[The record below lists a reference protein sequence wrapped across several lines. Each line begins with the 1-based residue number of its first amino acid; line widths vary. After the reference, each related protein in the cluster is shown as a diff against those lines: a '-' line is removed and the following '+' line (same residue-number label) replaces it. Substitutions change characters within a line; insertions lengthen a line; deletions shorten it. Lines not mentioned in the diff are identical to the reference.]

1 MALALLALVSAEV
14 YSARADKGGAA
25 RHTATVIASSFLSEA
40 EQALSRNF
48 SNGVTAARQP
58 VPAPPAGYE
67 YQVNV
72 TDEAG
77 GDIKNVRV
85 TVYWKDQQ
93 GDQSYSMWTRV
104 LKP

>member
-25 RHTATVIASSFLSEA
+25 RHTATVIASSYLSEA

-48 SNGVTAARQP
+48 SNTVTASRQA

-67 YQVNV
+67 YQVTA
-72 TDEAG
+72 TDEVG
-77 GDIKNVRV
+77 GTVKNVRV

-93 GDQSYSMWTRV
+93 GDQSYTMWTRV
-104 LKP
+104 LSP